1 MSRVTKGAAVFVAVV
16 FGAACAAAAPMSV
29 DATGCLQALKSA
41 PAENCP
47 TKGSLALEIVNTCAF
62 PVRMQV
68 CVRGSNHLYASCENR
83 ASLSPMEHVSR
94 STCNSDGAYTF
105 WGCSK
110 FSAQSGNCGGD
121 DLVGKASNVGEK

>member
-1 MSRVTKGAAVFVAVV
+1 MSGVTGGAAFIMAIVL
-16 FGAACAAAAPMSV
+16 GASCAAAAPMSV
-29 DATGCLQALKSA
+29 DATGCLQAIKSA

-47 TKGSLALEIVNTCAF
+47 AKTSLSLEIVNTCAF
-62 PVRMQV
+62 PVRMQL
-68 CVRGSNHLYASCENR
+68 CIRGTNHLYADCDNH

-110 FSAQSGNCGGD
+110 FSAKSGNCGGD
-121 DLVGKASNVGEK
+121 NLVGKVSNVTK